1 VQDSKLQILVVDD
14 EPSLR
19 TALSI
24 SLRELGYDVRSA
36 EDGFSALAEM
46 RNATPQILIS
56 DLNMPGMS
64 GFELLSV
71 VRRRFPTI
79 PVIAMSGAFPG
90 NKIPDGVAA
99 DCFYQKGSGIYP
111 LLKAIA
117 TFPPDLRMHRAEAPI
132 WIAQNGYD
140 LAGEAYITMTCPECL
155 RVFPLA
161 LGIAINTISSTVCV
175 HCGVSIPFAVAVARS
190 ADHTLQLMCDSR
202 VL

>member
-1 VQDSKLQILVVDD
+1 MQHSKLQILVVDD

-19 TALSI
+19 TSLSI

-36 EDGFSALAEM
+36 KDGFSALSEM
-46 RNATPQILIS
+46 RNTVPDILIS

-71 VRRRFPTI
+71 VRRRFPAI
-79 PVIAMSGAFPG
+79 PVIAMSGAFPD
-90 NKIPDGVAA
+90 NKMPDCVAA

-117 TFPPDLRMHRAEAPI
+117 TFPLDLRMHRAEAPI

-140 LAGEAYITMTCPECL
+140 SAGEAYMTMTCPECL
-155 RVFPLA
+155 RVFPHAPGSSITPL
-161 LGIAINTISSTVCV
+161 SSTNCV
-175 HCGVSIPFAVAVARS
+175 HCGISIPFAVVTADS
-190 ADHTLQLMCDSR
+190 A
-202 VL
+202 

>member
-14 EPSLR
+14 EPSLL
-19 TALSI
+19 TSLSS

-36 EDGFSALAEM
+36 ADGFSALSEM
-46 RNATPQILIS
+46 RNSVPHILIS

-71 VRRRFPTI
+71 VRRRFPAI
-79 PVIAMSGAFPG
+79 PVIAMSGAFPD

-117 TFPPDLRMHRAEAPI
+117 TFPLDLRMNRVEAPI

-140 LAGEAYITMTCPECL
+140 SAGEAYITMTCPECL
-155 RVFPLA
+155 RTFPKMLS
-161 LGIAINTISSTVCV
+161 NSVTPISSTRCV
-175 HCGVSIPFAVAVARS
+175 HCGVSIPFAVTTACRA
-190 ADHTLQLMCDSR
+190 
-202 VL
+202 